1 MHVNKRTLIG
11 FCVAVLLVGLAAG
24 AEAFYIDDNKTLS
37 FTAKAQTRVTFRMQD
52 SEGFTLP
59 DTRVGDLVQWRNLA
73 LLEIDH
79 DLQELTKSL
88 DILWP
93 LKKLKI
99 RSKYHLVGRFMY
111 DGLYNVGSDEFK
123 AVRDNDKEN
132 IDNFKQSYDLWE
144 FYVDFKRGPAFFRIG
159 KQNLAWGETDLFRL
173 LDGINPL
180 DNTFGGPFEDLD
192 DRRIPLW
199 MLRGSYNLGR
209 FGPVRSLAIE
219 GFWVPGNWDV
229 RVAPVAPK
237 GTPYSLPLPE
247 VLWPLVRVNTP
258 DKEMSNSRWGVRLN
272 GMLGSA
278 NVSAAYYQ
286 SFLDQPA
293 VSIITTRPIDGPL
306 LDLNDVQFV
315 LEFPT
320 VQVAGG
326 SINFFESITNVVF
339 RGEIAWFFD
348 EPVFIVGVN
357 DLPLHPENIIPL
369 SPTLLSAAALVLGAD
384 FRSLGLSGIP
394 LNPQSGSIPTQDVF
408 RWMLGFDKQVWIRPV
423 NETSM
428 FLVSM
433 QWFGTFYPD
442 HVDNMVAPAPIPHK
456 FLTVTNSI
464 TGDPIPDYTQY
475 PTIKQMENI
484 FTGLITTNYLK
495 GSLTPQLALAYDAR
509 GAWLFLPSVQ
519 YVREP
524 FRFGLQYAAVVG
536 NFVSFGAL
544 RDRDQIAFTFAYL
557 LN

>member
-1 MHVNKRTLIG
+1 MAVNKRAWIG
-11 FCVAVLLVGLAAG
+11 LCVAVLLVGLAAK
-24 AEAFYIDDNKTLS
+24 AEAIYIDDNNTLS
-37 FTAKAQTRVTFRMQD
+37 ITAKAQTRVTFRLQD
-52 SEGFTLP
+52 SEGFTVP
-59 DTRVGDLVQWRNLA
+59 DTQIGDLVQWRNLA
-73 LLEIDH
+73 LLEVDH

-93 LKKLKI
+93 LRKFKI

-111 DGLYNVGSDEFK
+111 DGLYDVGSDGFK

-144 FYVDFKRGPAFFRIG
+144 CYIDFIRGPWFVRIG
-159 KQNLAWGETDLFRL
+159 KQSLAWGETDIFRL

-199 MLRGSYNLGR
+199 MLRANYNLGD
-209 FGPVRSLAIE
+209 FGPVASLSIE

-229 RVAPVAPK
+229 RVGPWAPE
-237 GTPYSLPLPE
+237 GTPYAAPLPE
-247 VLWPLVRVNTP
+247 IVYDLLYVYSPE
-258 DKEMSNSRWGVRLN
+258 KKMSNSRWGVRLN

-286 SFLDQPA
+286 TFLDMGTPH
-293 VSIITTRPIDGPL
+293 IITTRPIEGPL
-306 LDLNDVQFV
+306 LDLTALQFAV
-315 LEFPT
+315 DYPAL
-320 VQVAGG
+320 QIAGG

-339 RGEIAWFFD
+339 RGEIAWFFN
-348 EPVFIVGVN
+348 EPVFIKGVN
-357 DLPLHPENIIPL
+357 DLPLHPDEILEL
-369 SPTLLSAAALVLGAD
+369 SPLALSAAASVLGVD
-384 FRSLGLSGIP
+384 PRSLGLNGLPRNPESGP
-394 LNPQSGSIPTQDVF
+394 IPTIDVF
-408 RWMLGFDKQVWIRPV
+408 RWMIGFDKQVWIRPM
-423 NETSM
+423 NKTSM
-428 FLVSM
+428 FFVSM

-442 HVDNMVAPAPIPHK
+442 HDDNLAAPAPIPDK
-456 FLTVTNSI
+456 FLPVTNSI

-475 PTIKQMENI
+475 PSIKQMENI
-484 FTGLITTNYLK
+484 FTALIATNYLK
-495 GSLTPQLALAYDAR
+495 GSLTPQLACAYDMR
-509 GAWLFLPSVQ
+509 GAWLVLPSVQ

-536 NFVSFGAL
+536 NFVSFGAF

>member
-1 MHVNKRTLIG
+1 MNVRKRAWTVSYLS
-11 FCVAVLLVGLAAG
+11 VLLVGLVAR
-24 AEAFYIDDNKTLS
+24 AEAVSIDQMDTLS
-37 FTAKAQTRVTFRMQD
+37 VTAKAQTRVTFRLQD
-52 SEGFTLP
+52 SAGFTYP
-59 DTRVGDLVQWRNLA
+59 DTRIGDLVQWRNLV
-73 LLEIDH
+73 LLEVDH
-79 DLQELTKSL
+79 DLKELTKSL

-99 RSKYHLVGRFMY
+99 RTKYHLVGRFMY
-111 DGLYNVGSDEFK
+111 DALYNVGSDGFK

-144 FYVDFKRGPAFFRIG
+144 FYVDLRRGPAFFRIG
-159 KQNLAWGETDLFRL
+159 KQNLAWGETDIFRL

-199 MLRGSYNLGR
+199 MLRGAYNLGT
-209 FGPVRSLAIE
+209 FGPVASLSIE

-229 RVAPVAPK
+229 RVGPWAPE
-237 GTPYSLPLPE
+237 GTPYSAPLPE
-247 VLWPLVRVNTP
+247 IVYDRLYVRPP
-258 DKEMSNSRWGVRLN
+258 DKKMSNSRWGVRLQ

-286 SFLDQPA
+286 TFLDIGTPR
-293 VSIITTRPIDGPL
+293 IITTRPIEGPL
-306 LDLNDVQFV
+306 LDVNALQFV
-315 LEFPT
+315 IDYPAL
-320 VQVAGG
+320 QIAGG
-326 SINFFESITNVVF
+326 SINFFESITNAVF
-339 RGEIAWFFD
+339 RGEVAWFFN
-348 EPVFIVGVN
+348 EPVFIQGVN
-357 DLPLHPENIIPL
+357 DLPAHPEVIIPL
-369 SPTLLSAAALVLGAD
+369 PPTALSAAALLLGVD

-394 LNPQSGSIPTQDVF
+394 WKPRSGLLPTMDVF
-408 RWMLGFDKQVWIRPV
+408 RWMLGFDKQVWMRPV
-423 NETSM
+423 NKTSM

-433 QWFGTFYPD
+433 QWFGTFCPD
-442 HVDNMVAPAPIPHK
+442 HDDNLVTPAPIPDK
-456 FLTVTNSI
+456 FLPITNSI

-475 PTIKQMENI
+475 PSIKQMENI

-509 GAWLFLPSVQ
+509 GVWLVLPSVQ

-524 FRFGLQYAAVVG
+524 FRFGLQYAAVLG